1 MCVIPQNLI
10 DSKLDSYGASTIAK
24 IAKDK
29 TRIMQ
34 SYLDATKTVPAFITD
49 DKGKDVTVTPE
60 FHLFCGAPGTGKT
73 TLAQELV
80 TTYPKNLSYKNEAH
94 KFGIVAFDFDEILK
108 QMNLYR
114 DMVGGCDANGLSQA
128 DERTR
133 IQAYEFARNASL
145 YISDSIVNAMFENRR
160 NFMYSIASSD
170 MGAIKLAEGAKK
182 AGYKLVVHSCEAPQH
197 VYEQA
202 VEDRFAR
209 GDRYTDP
216 KDVVEKPA
224 KARKNM
230 VKLLG
235 LSERGHLYYRREA
248 DAGLKQVAV
257 LSNNHTM
264 IVESSNNQFN
274 AYKAFV
280 ESTGLDYNSFIPEIR
295 KAAGL
300 DKEDTTTNNAM
311 DMSGFSP
318 LKYGW

>member
-10 DSKLDSYGASTIAK
+10 DSKLEAYGASTIAK
-24 IAKDK
+24 IEKDK
-29 TRIMQ
+29 KRIIQTYM
-34 SYLDATKTVPAFITD
+34 DATRAVPAFIVD
-49 DKGKDVTVTPE
+49 DKGKDIAVTPE

-73 TLAQELV
+73 TLARELV
-80 TTYPKNLSYKNEAH
+80 NTYPQNLSYKNEAH
-94 KFGIVAFDFDEILK
+94 QFGIVAFDFDEILK
-108 QMNLYR
+108 QTELYR
-114 DMVGGCDANGLSQA
+114 DMVGGYDENGLSQA

-133 IQAYEFARNASL
+133 IAAYEFARNASL
-145 YISDSIVNAMFENRR
+145 YISDSLVNAMFEGRR

-182 AGYKLVVHSCEAPQH
+182 AGYKLVVHTCEAPQH

-224 KARKNM
+224 KARNNM
-230 VKLLG
+230 IALLG
-235 LSERGHLYYRREA
+235 LSERGHLYYRTEV

-257 LSNNHTM
+257 LTNNHTM
-264 IVESSNNQFN
+264 IVESGQQDFN
-274 AYKAFV
+274 GYKAFV
-280 ESTGLDYNSFIPEIR
+280 NSTGLDADTFIPQIR

-300 DKEDTTTNNAM
+300 DKEESVIAVM
-311 DMSGFSP
+311 DMGFSP
-318 LKYGW
+318 QRFGW